1 MEKPSQQSNNSK
13 DDNYV
18 KPPSFFQMAKS
29 FTKDLAKYVKEG
41 APNVTP
47 KDYEK
52 RLDTCRSCEFLIEKS
67 MRCGACGCLLEHK
80 AKWKTADCPKEK
92 WEKQVLSKEEQ
103 KEVDRVEKEKEK
115 SKKEKEIKN
124 PPQINNESNFYY
136 DENGIQ
142 VFTSPPI
149 MPTPGQLNVR
159 TIPVDKIE
167 EWQKQNAEKVKNAK
181 RQEDNNTDPS
191 N

>member
-47 KDYEK
+47 EDYEK

-80 AKWKTADCPKEK
+80 AKWKTA
-92 WEKQVLSKEEQ
+92 
-103 KEVDRVEKEKEK
+103 
-115 SKKEKEIKN
+115 
-124 PPQINNESNFYY
+124 NFYY

-142 VFTSPPI
+142 VFTSSPI